1 MGVWHHVLTRSVTGN
16 HFLVSAKAEVMAGTW
31 EALGEQLEA
40 LNQYL
45 QERPLAVLCS
55 VFAVIVSS
63 WLLWRCLS
71 RYGSKKK
78 RESLRIIIPTLY
90 VEGTLCGVFGNC
102 SLIQET

>member
-1 MGVWHHVLTRSVTGN
+1 MGVWHHVSHVLTCSD

-31 EALGEQLEA
+31 ETVGEQLEA

-55 VFAVIVSS
+55 VAAVILSS

-78 RESLRIIIPTLY
+78 RESLRIIIRTLY
-90 VEGTLCGVFGNC
+90 VRGKLYGVFGNC
-102 SLIQET
+102 F